1 MSQKVTSIRVS
12 DEKCETNGGVVYF
25 VTWNNGT
32 TIRMELSP
40 DMAEHLSWHH
50 GVAITAR

>member
-12 DEKCETNGGVVYF
+12 EQKSEVNNGVVYF

-40 DMAEHLSWHH
+40 DMAEHLSWHY

>member
-1 MSQKVTSIRVS
+1 MSQEVTSIRIS

-40 DMAEHLSWHH
+40 DMAEHLSFHS
-50 GVAITAR
+50 GVAISAR